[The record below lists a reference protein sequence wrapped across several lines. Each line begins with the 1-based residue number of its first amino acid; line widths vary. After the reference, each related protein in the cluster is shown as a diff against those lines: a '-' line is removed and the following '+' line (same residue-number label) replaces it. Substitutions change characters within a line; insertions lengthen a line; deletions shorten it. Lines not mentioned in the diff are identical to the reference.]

1 MTKKMTGKQDTSG
14 AFDLDAF
21 VKAGDPIAKPSEP
34 LVATPKA
41 TKDPSASKGA
51 KKPVGR
57 PPVAKEEARDQ
68 NVQVKLTKAEIS
80 NLKEQAGL
88 VPVSTY
94 LRAKLTELGII

>member
-21 VKAGDPIAKPSEP
+21 VKAGDPVAKPPEAR
-34 LVATPKA
+34 VAEPKA
-41 TKDPSASKGA
+41 AKRPSVLKNA
-51 KKPVGR
+51 KRPVGR

-68 NVQVKLTKAEIS
+68 NVQIKLTKAELA

-88 VPVSTY
+88 VPVSAY
-94 LRAKLTELGII
+94 LRAKLTALGII